1 MKVLNMFCPRCGKG
15 GDMRLLEDKNVGEL
29 NVVCLNCQS
38 YYLLDALLNNDK
50 ENLKE
55 LEWTRD

>member
-1 MKVLNMFCPRCGKG
+1 MKQTNIICPRCGNG
-15 GDMRLLEDKNVGEL
+15 NCMRILENKNVGEL

-38 YYLLDALLNNDK
+38 YYLLDALLNNDE

>member
-1 MKVLNMFCPRCGKG
+1 MKQINIICPRCGNG
-15 GDMRLLEDKNVGEL
+15 NCMQILENKNVGEL

-38 YYLLDALLNNDK
+38 YYLLDALLNNDE